1 MITQRSLWTALPE
14 NGAGGL
20 GERRRPLS
28 GELVDFYC
36 SEAWHMQERQEPQ
49 GGLCSNAHQPSKE
62 LQPREA
68 CLDQVLGGD
77 VNTSLQA
84 KKQE

>member
-1 MITQRSLWTALPE
+1 
-14 NGAGGL
+14 
-20 GERRRPLS
+20 
-28 GELVDFYC
+28 
-36 SEAWHMQERQEPQ
+36 MQERQEPQ
-49 GGLCSNAHQPSKE
+49 GGLCPNAHQPSKE
-62 LQPREA
+62 LQPQEA